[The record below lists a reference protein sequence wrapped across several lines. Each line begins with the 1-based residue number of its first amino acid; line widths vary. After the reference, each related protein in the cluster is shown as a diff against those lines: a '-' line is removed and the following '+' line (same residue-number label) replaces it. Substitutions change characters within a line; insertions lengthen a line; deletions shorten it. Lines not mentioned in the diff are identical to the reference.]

1 MSFMQTNAI
10 DVKQI
15 EVGRPDQGR
24 YWADIV
30 RAREPYETRG
40 LR

>member
-15 EVGRPDQGR
+15 EVGRRDRDR
-24 YWADIV
+24 YWPH
-30 RAREPYETRG
+30 RAEPESRMR
-40 LR
+40 LEA